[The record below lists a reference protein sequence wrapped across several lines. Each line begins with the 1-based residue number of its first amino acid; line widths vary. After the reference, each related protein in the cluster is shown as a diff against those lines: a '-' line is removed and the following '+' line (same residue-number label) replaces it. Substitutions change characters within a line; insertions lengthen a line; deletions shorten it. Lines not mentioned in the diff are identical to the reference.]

1 MSKVLMMLSHDV
13 EDIEALGT
21 RALLV
26 RSGIDV
32 VTSTFQKHLTI
43 ETAFGLHVEVDHH
56 LDELDINNFDML
68 IIPGGKYVSET
79 IDLHDKMQV
88 LATSFHEKGKVIA
101 AICAGPRFLGRAGLL
116 KNKRYTAYP
125 GSEQDI
131 IDGIYEPSFKA
142 LTDLPFITAK
152 GAGCVY
158 EFAKEIITHLK
169 GLDHA
174 EAVLKQIQF
183 KP

>member
-26 RSGIDV
+26 RSGIEV
-32 VTSTFQKHLTI
+32 ITSTFQKNLTI

-56 LDELDINNFDML
+56 LDKLDLDMFDML

-79 IDLHDKMQV
+79 IELHDKMQV
-88 LATSFHEKGKVIA
+88 LSKSFYEKGKVIA
-101 AICAGPRFLGRAGLL
+101 SICAGPRFLGRAGLL
-116 KNKRYTAYP
+116 NHKRFTAYP
-125 GSEQDI
+125 GSEKDI
-131 IDGIYEPSFKA
+131 INGIYEPSFKA

-158 EFAKEIITHLK
+158 EFAKEIISHLK
-169 GLDHA
+169 GLEHA
-174 EAVLKQIQF
+174 EAVLKQIQY
-183 KP
+183 